1 MEAFLSG
8 SGLFNLII
16 QLEGFFLSEIMSEVQ
31 GFNGY
36 QDFLKS

>member
-31 GFNGY
+31 EK
-36 QDFLKS
+36 QLI